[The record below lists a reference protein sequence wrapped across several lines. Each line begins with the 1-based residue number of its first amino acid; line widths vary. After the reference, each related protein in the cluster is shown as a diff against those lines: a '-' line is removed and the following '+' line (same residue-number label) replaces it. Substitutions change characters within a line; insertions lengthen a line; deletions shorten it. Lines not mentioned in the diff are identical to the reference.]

1 MLYADG
7 PQFRSPDGLL
17 YTDRLTAVFKGE
29 VLKVPIQRLQEVWS
43 KVPGDCDSGAISIA
57 NPLHTGYLLS
67 LYNVHPFMSCHLSKR
82 QDCVCL
88 LLRTEMILCC

>member
-7 PQFRSPDGLL
+7 PQFRSPDGIL

-43 KVPGDCDSGAISIA
+43 KVPGTVTQGQLASPTPSTQVIS
-57 NPLHTGYLLS
+57 
-67 LYNVHPFMSCHLSKR
+67 
-82 QDCVCL
+82 
-88 LLRTEMILCC
+88 